1 MRRAIFG
8 CFIALS
14 ASACA
19 GDSHHLTPEELVHI
33 VDSPADVR
41 VCYRVATLV
50 PPVATVSGFR
60 YIKEVMVQWT
70 LALEGTHLYL
80 KKIPPDWLW
89 VEGIVYD
96 CRPGA
101 AAARRR
107 EQVVVRANG

>member
-1 MRRAIFG
+1 MPRPILA
-8 CFIALS
+8 CFIALA

-19 GDSHHLTPEELVHI
+19 LDSHHLTPEELVHI

-41 VCYRVATLV
+41 VCLRLATLT
-50 PPVATVSGFR
+50 PPAATVSGFR
-60 YIKEVMVQWT
+60 YIKDAMVQQT

-80 KKIPPDWLW
+80 RRITPDWLW

-101 AAARRR
+101 RRLR
-107 EQVVVRANG
+107 EEVVIRANG